1 MINCQIEKK
10 KISVGMKGERIEIL
24 SELISGIPETVKG
37 VLKGAEISKKAKKEI
52 IEMIIEQL
60 EKL

>member
-37 VLKGAEISKKAKKEI
+37 VLKGVEISKKAKKEI
-52 IEMIIEQL
+52 IEMMIEQL